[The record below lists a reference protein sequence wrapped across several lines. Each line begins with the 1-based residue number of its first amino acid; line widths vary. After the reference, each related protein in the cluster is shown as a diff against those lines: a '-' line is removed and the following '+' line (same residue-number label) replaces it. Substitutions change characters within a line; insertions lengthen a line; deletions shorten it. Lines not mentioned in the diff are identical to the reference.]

1 MKSTLSTPTGGQT
14 PPDNGTAA
22 VTGMTT
28 KTAPVYIYLYKADSR
43 FAPNQGETALLCN
56 DVSHWMGASLESALY
71 MYPGTRTSG
80 ADNCICQKNR
90 SNYDTSNRFGTNT
103 L

>member
-1 MKSTLSTPTGGQT
+1 MEMKYRLISENKTIKKEHIHISRGTYIYMNKST
-14 PPDNGTAA
+14 NN
-22 VTGMTT
+22 T
-28 KTAPVYIYLYKADSR
+28 KTNKHSPV
-43 FAPNQGETALLCN
+43 
-56 DVSHWMGASLESALY
+56 
-71 MYPGTRTSG
+71 SG